1 MIYND
6 FQKIPKITHA
16 HYRINVSWLY
26 LEDQITQ
33 MSEGLELI
41 IEPEFQRA
49 HVWTDEQRTKYIEWV
64 LRGGKSG
71 KDILWNCAGWMGKFT
86 GPVYLVDGL
95 QRITAVR
102 KFLNNEI
109 PAFGTL
115 YKDFSG
121 YLDILTA
128 DFIFYVNDLESYT
141 DILKWYLDINSGG
154 TIHTEEEIEKVKIL
168 LEKEKMNITSKS

>member
-6 FQKIPKITHA
+6 FQKIP
-16 HYRINVSWLY
+16 
-26 LEDQITQ
+26 QITQ
-33 MSEGLELI
+33 ANYKIDVFWLHFEEQIKQMSDGVELV

-49 HVWTDEQRTKYIEWV
+49 HVWTDEQRTKYIEWI

-86 GPVYLVDGL
+86 GPLYLVDGL

-109 PAFGTL
+109 PVFGTL
-115 YKDFSG
+115 YKDFSSKPNMLRCG
-121 YLDILTA
+121 
-128 DFIFYVNDLESYT
+128 FIFYVNDLKNYT
-141 DILKWYLDINSGG
+141 DVLKWYLAINSGG